1 MSTQA
6 NKTNKTWLEKAL
18 ALLNISEQDKL
29 VLMKKRM
36 EKYYK
41 EEERKCNAHIER
53 LEREL
58 EDYLETSSE
67 KLEEIK
73 EQEEIA
79 NQLNLSN
86 NKSFLEINLDKI
98 ATVELRD
105 SYVSQLDEQFNRGI
119 RARKEK
125 EEEIQAQKEYTEKQ
139 IKLYKEKLEMIAYKK
154 QQLS

>member
-6 NKTNKTWLEKAL
+6 NKTNKTWLQKAL

-41 EEERKCNAHIER
+41 EEERKCNAHIEK

-58 EDYLETSSE
+58 LDYLETSEE

-73 EQEEIA
+73 EQEE
-79 NQLNLSN
+79 Q
-86 NKSFLEINLDKI
+86 SFLEINLDRI

-119 RARKEK
+119 KARKQK
-125 EEEIQAQKEYTEKQ
+125 EEEIQAQKEFTEKQ

>member
-6 NKTNKTWLEKAL
+6 KKESWVERVLSF
-18 ALLNISEQDKL
+18 LNVTEEAKVSS
-29 VLMKKRM
+29 MKKRM
-36 EKYYK
+36 ERYYK
-41 EEERKCNAHIER
+41 DEERKCNAQIEKLKR
-53 LEREL
+53 DL
-58 EDYLETSSE
+58 EDYLEISKE

-73 EQEEIA
+73 EQEEQAFI
-79 NQLNLSN
+79 
-86 NKSFLEINLDKI
+86 EINVDKI
-98 ATVELRD
+98 ATVELRE
-105 SYVSQLDEQFNRGI
+105 SYVFQLDEQFNRGI

>member
-6 NKTNKTWLEKAL
+6 NKTNKTWLEKEL

-58 EDYLETSSE
+58 EDYLETSAE
-67 KLEEIK
+67 KLDEIK
-73 EQEEIA
+73 EQEE
-79 NQLNLSN
+79 Q
-86 NKSFLEINLDKI
+86 SFLEINLDKI

-119 RARKEK
+119 KARKQK
-125 EEEIQAQKEYTEKQ
+125 EEEIQAQKESTEKQ

>member
-6 NKTNKTWLEKAL
+6 NKTNKTWVEKVLEK
-18 ALLNISEQDKL
+18 LNLSSKDK
-29 VLMKKRM
+29 VALMKKRM

-58 EDYLETSSE
+58 KDYLEISEE

-73 EQEEIA
+73 EQEEE
-79 NQLNLSN
+79 
-86 NKSFLEINLDKI
+86 SFLEINPDKI

-119 RARKEK
+119 KARKEK

>member
-6 NKTNKTWLEKAL
+6 NKTNKTWVEKVLEK
-18 ALLNISEQDKL
+18 LNLTSKDK
-29 VLMKKRM
+29 VALMKKRM

-58 EDYLETSSE
+58 LDYLETSEE

-73 EQEEIA
+73 EQEE
-79 NQLNLSN
+79 Q
-86 NKSFLEINLDKI
+86 SFLEINLDNI

-125 EEEIQAQKEYTEKQ
+125 EEEIQSQKEYTEKQ

>member
-41 EEERKCNAHIER
+41 EEERKCNAHIEK

-58 EDYLETSSE
+58 IDYLENSEE

-73 EQEEIA
+73 EQEE
-79 NQLNLSN
+79 Q
-86 NKSFLEINLDKI
+86 SFLEINLDRI

-125 EEEIQAQKEYTEKQ
+125 EEEIQAQKDYTEKQ

>member
-41 EEERKCNAHIER
+41 EEERKCNAQIER

-58 EDYLETSSE
+58 EDYLETSTE

-73 EQEEIA
+73 EQEE
-79 NQLNLSN
+79 Q
-86 NKSFLEINLDKI
+86 SFLEINLDRI

>member
-6 NKTNKTWLEKAL
+6 NKTNKTWLEKVL
-18 ALLNISEQDKL
+18 EKLNLTSKDK
-29 VLMKKRM
+29 VALMKKRM

-58 EDYLETSSE
+58 KDYLEISEE

-73 EQEEIA
+73 EQEEE
-79 NQLNLSN
+79 
-86 NKSFLEINLDKI
+86 SFLEINPDKI

-125 EEEIQAQKEYTEKQ
+125 EEEIQAQKESTEKQ

>member
-41 EEERKCNAHIER
+41 EEERKCNAHIEK

-58 EDYLETSSE
+58 LDYLETSEE

-73 EQEEIA
+73 EQEE
-79 NQLNLSN
+79 Q
-86 NKSFLEINLDKI
+86 SFLEINLDKI

-119 RARKEK
+119 RARKQK
-125 EEEIQAQKEYTEKQ
+125 EEEIQAQKESTEKQ

>member
-41 EEERKCNAHIER
+41 EEERKCNAHIEK

-58 EDYLETSSE
+58 LDYLETSEE

-73 EQEEIA
+73 EQEE
-79 NQLNLSN
+79 Q
-86 NKSFLEINLDKI
+86 SFLEINLDKI

-125 EEEIQAQKEYTEKQ
+125 ELEIQAQKEYTEKQ

>member
-41 EEERKCNAHIER
+41 EEERKCNAQIER

-58 EDYLETSSE
+58 EDYLETSAE

-73 EQEEIA
+73 EQEE
-79 NQLNLSN
+79 Q
-86 NKSFLEINLDKI
+86 SFLEINLDKI

-119 RARKEK
+119 KARKEK

-139 IKLYKEKLEMIAYKK
+139 IKLYKEKLEMINYKK

>member
-6 NKTNKTWLEKAL
+6 KKESWVERVLSF
-18 ALLNISEQDKL
+18 LNVTEEAKVSS
-29 VLMKKRM
+29 MKKRM
-36 EKYYK
+36 ERYYK
-41 EEERKCNAHIER
+41 DEERKCNAQIEKLKR
-53 LEREL
+53 DL
-58 EDYLETSSE
+58 EDYLEISKE

-73 EQEEIA
+73 EQEEQAFI
-79 NQLNLSN
+79 
-86 NKSFLEINLDKI
+86 EINVDKI
-98 ATVELRD
+98 ATVELRE

>member
-41 EEERKCNAHIER
+41 EEERKCNAHIEK

-58 EDYLETSSE
+58 LDYLETSEE

-73 EQEEIA
+73 EQEE
-79 NQLNLSN
+79 Q
-86 NKSFLEINLDKI
+86 SFLEINVDKI

>member
-41 EEERKCNAHIER
+41 EEERKCNAHIEG

-58 EDYLETSSE
+58 EDYLETSAE

-73 EQEEIA
+73 EQEE
-79 NQLNLSN
+79 Q
-86 NKSFLEINLDKI
+86 SFLEINLDKI

-105 SYVSQLDEQFNRGI
+105 SYVSQLDEQFNKGI

-125 EEEIQAQKEYTEKQ
+125 EEEIQAQKDYTEKQ

>member
-41 EEERKCNAHIER
+41 EEERKCNAHIEK

-58 EDYLETSSE
+58 LDYLETSEE

-73 EQEEIA
+73 EQEE
-79 NQLNLSN
+79 Q
-86 NKSFLEINLDKI
+86 SFLEINLDKI

-125 EEEIQAQKEYTEKQ
+125 EEEIQSQKEYTEKQ

>member
-58 EDYLETSSE
+58 EDYLETSAE

-73 EQEEIA
+73 EQEE
-79 NQLNLSN
+79 Q
-86 NKSFLEINLDKI
+86 SFLEINLDKI

-119 RARKEK
+119 KARKEK
-125 EEEIQAQKEYTEKQ
+125 EEQIQAKKELHEKQ
-139 IKLYKEKLEMIAYKK
+139 IKLYEEKLEMIAYKK

>member
-29 VLMKKRM
+29 ILMKKRM

-53 LEREL
+53 LEREF
-58 EDYLETSSE
+58 EDYLETSAE

-73 EQEEIA
+73 EQEE
-79 NQLNLSN
+79 Q
-86 NKSFLEINLDKI
+86 SFLEINVDKI

-119 RARKEK
+119 KARKEK
-125 EEEIQAQKEYTEKQ
+125 EEQIQAKKELHEKQ

>member
-29 VLMKKRM
+29 ILMKKRM

-53 LEREL
+53 LEREI
-58 EDYLETSSE
+58 EDYLETSAE

-73 EQEEIA
+73 EQEE
-79 NQLNLSN
+79 Q
-86 NKSFLEINLDKI
+86 SFLEINLDKI
-98 ATVELRD
+98 ATVELRE
-105 SYVSQLDEQFNRGI
+105 SYVFQLDEQFNRGI
-119 RARKEK
+119 KARKEK
-125 EEEIQAQKEYTEKQ
+125 EEEIQAKKELHEKQ

>member
-6 NKTNKTWLEKAL
+6 NKTWVEKVL
-18 ALLNISEQDKL
+18 ALLNISEQDK
-29 VLMKKRM
+29 VTLMKKRM

-58 EDYLETSSE
+58 EDYLETSTE
-67 KLEEIK
+67 KLDEIK
-73 EQEEIA
+73 EQEE
-79 NQLNLSN
+79 Q
-86 NKSFLEINLDKI
+86 SFLEINLDKI

>member
-6 NKTNKTWLEKAL
+6 NKTSKTWLEKAL

-41 EEERKCNAHIER
+41 EEERKCNAHIEK

-58 EDYLETSSE
+58 LDYLETSEE

-73 EQEEIA
+73 EQEE
-79 NQLNLSN
+79 Q
-86 NKSFLEINLDKI
+86 SFLEINLDKI

-119 RARKEK
+119 KARKQK
-125 EEEIQAQKEYTEKQ
+125 EEEIQAQKESTEKQ

>member
-41 EEERKCNAHIER
+41 EEERKCNAHIEK

-58 EDYLETSSE
+58 LDYLETSEE

-73 EQEEIA
+73 EQEE
-79 NQLNLSN
+79 Q
-86 NKSFLEINLDKI
+86 SFLEINLDKI

-119 RARKEK
+119 KARKEK
-125 EEEIQAQKEYTEKQ
+125 EQEIQAQKEYTEKQ

>member
-41 EEERKCNAHIER
+41 EEERKCNAHIEK

-58 EDYLETSSE
+58 LDYLETSEE

-73 EQEEIA
+73 EQEE
-79 NQLNLSN
+79 Q
-86 NKSFLEINLDKI
+86 SFLEINLDKI

-125 EEEIQAQKEYTEKQ
+125 EVEIQAQKEYTEKQ

>member
-58 EDYLETSSE
+58 EDYLETSAE
-67 KLEEIK
+67 KLEEIR
-73 EQEEIA
+73 EQEE
-79 NQLNLSN
+79 Q
-86 NKSFLEINLDKI
+86 SFLEINLDKI

-119 RARKEK
+119 KARKEK
-125 EEEIQAQKEYTEKQ
+125 EQEIQAQKEFTEKQ

>member
-41 EEERKCNAHIER
+41 EEERKCNAHIEK

-58 EDYLETSSE
+58 IDYLETSEE

-73 EQEEIA
+73 EQEE
-79 NQLNLSN
+79 Q
-86 NKSFLEINLDKI
+86 SFLEINLDKI

-119 RARKEK
+119 KARKQK
-125 EEEIQAQKEYTEKQ
+125 EEEIQSQKEYTEKQ

>member
-6 NKTNKTWLEKAL
+6 NKTWVEKV
-18 ALLNISEQDKL
+18 LLFLNVSEEAK
-29 VLMKKRM
+29 VSLMKKRM

-58 EDYLETSSE
+58 EDYLETSTE

-73 EQEEIA
+73 EQEE
-79 NQLNLSN
+79 Q
-86 NKSFLEINLDKI
+86 SFLEINLDKI

>member
-53 LEREL
+53 LEREF
-58 EDYLETSSE
+58 EDYLETSAE

-73 EQEEIA
+73 EQEE
-79 NQLNLSN
+79 Q
-86 NKSFLEINLDKI
+86 SFLEINLDKI

-119 RARKEK
+119 KARKEK
-125 EEEIQAQKEYTEKQ
+125 EEEIQAKKELHEKQ

>member
-41 EEERKCNAHIER
+41 EEERKCNAHIEK

-58 EDYLETSSE
+58 LDYLETSEE

-73 EQEEIA
+73 EQEE
-79 NQLNLSN
+79 Q
-86 NKSFLEINLDKI
+86 SFLEINLDKI

-119 RARKEK
+119 KARKEK
-125 EEEIQAQKEYTEKQ
+125 EQEIQAQKEFTEKQ

>member
-58 EDYLETSSE
+58 EDYLETSAE

-73 EQEEIA
+73 EQEEQAFI
-79 NQLNLSN
+79 
-86 NKSFLEINLDKI
+86 EINVDKI

-105 SYVSQLDEQFNRGI
+105 SYVFQLDEQFNRGI
-119 RARKEK
+119 KARKEK

>member
-6 NKTNKTWLEKAL
+6 KKESWVERVLSF
-18 ALLNISEQDKL
+18 LNVTEEAKVSS
-29 VLMKKRM
+29 MKKRM
-36 EKYYK
+36 ERYYK
-41 EEERKCNAHIER
+41 DEERKCNAQIEKLKR
-53 LEREL
+53 DL
-58 EDYLETSSE
+58 EDYLEISKE

-73 EQEEIA
+73 EQEEQAFI
-79 NQLNLSN
+79 
-86 NKSFLEINLDKI
+86 EINVDKI
-98 ATVELRD
+98 TTVELRE
-105 SYVSQLDEQFNRGI
+105 SYVFQLDEQFNRGI

>member
-6 NKTNKTWLEKAL
+6 KKESWVERVLSF
-18 ALLNISEQDKL
+18 LNVTEEAKVSS
-29 VLMKKRM
+29 MKKRM
-36 EKYYK
+36 ERYYK
-41 EEERKCNAHIER
+41 DEERKCNAQIEKLKR
-53 LEREL
+53 DL
-58 EDYLETSSE
+58 EDYLEISKE

-73 EQEEIA
+73 EQEE
-79 NQLNLSN
+79 Q
-86 NKSFLEINLDKI
+86 SFLEINLDKI

-119 RARKEK
+119 KARKEK
-125 EEEIQAQKEYTEKQ
+125 EEEIQDQKDYTEKQ

>member
-41 EEERKCNAHIER
+41 EEERKCNAHIEK

-58 EDYLETSSE
+58 IDYLETSEE

-73 EQEEIA
+73 EQEE
-79 NQLNLSN
+79 Q
-86 NKSFLEINLDKI
+86 SFLEINLDKI

-125 EEEIQAQKEYTEKQ
+125 EEEIQSQKEYTEKQ